1 MNADKTALAAAVV
14 GGYVL
19 GRTKKG
25 KLAVTAVT
33 YLVGRRLGG
42 PRQLAAE
49 GMRRI
54 GEVPQVA
61 DLGEQ
66 IRSEGVDAVRNA
78 VTAVAGR
85 RMGALADKVSSRAAG
100 LTGKDQSDE
109 DEGDDEARDEAEGEE
124 PDDEPEE
131 EPEDNEPEDSEPEA
145 EDEAEEEPPR
155 HHRRGRNAGTGAPA
169 KKTAKKAVPA
179 KKAAAKKT
187 APEPGKPPRN
197 APPRSERRR

>member
-61 DLGEQ
+61 DLGQQ
-66 IRSEGVDAVRNA
+66 IRNEGLDAARNA

-85 RMGALADKVSSRAAG
+85 RVGALADKVSSRAAG
-100 LTGKDQSDE
+100 LAGKDQGDEGDE
-109 DEGDDEARDEAEGEE
+109 DEPRDAEGETDGEE
-124 PDDEPEE
+124 PDE
-131 EPEDNEPEDSEPEA
+131 EPEDDRDEEA
-145 EDEAEEEPPR
+145 YEEPPR
-155 HHRRGRNAGTGAPA
+155 HHRRGRNSETRAPA

-197 APPRSERRR
+197 APQRGERRR